1 MKKLI
6 FVQILCLI
14 FMTGLFAATPSDTE
28 TIDINAE
35 KIEQL
40 LKTFES
46 SIEDFD
52 WDEVSNM
59 LEKMGSKLENITIDF
74 DKAMQVI
81 ESFLETDAVKSF
93 IEGIGNSTDMFEEFG
108 KKLDLNLNDLKDK
121 NGDQITKKLEEIL
134 ERNGEDYKK
143 SLDQLLEYLEN
154 IK

>member
-6 FVQILCLI
+6 FVQILCLL
-14 FMTGLFAATPSDTE
+14 FVTGLFAAAKSDTE

-35 KIEQL
+35 KIAEW
-40 LKTFES
+40 LKSFEDS
-46 SIEDFD
+46 VENFD
-52 WDEVSNM
+52 WDEVSKS
-59 LEKMGSKLENITIDF
+59 LEKMGANLENITIDF
-74 DKAMQVI
+74 EKAMQVI
-81 ESFLETDAVKSF
+81 EAFLETDAVKSF